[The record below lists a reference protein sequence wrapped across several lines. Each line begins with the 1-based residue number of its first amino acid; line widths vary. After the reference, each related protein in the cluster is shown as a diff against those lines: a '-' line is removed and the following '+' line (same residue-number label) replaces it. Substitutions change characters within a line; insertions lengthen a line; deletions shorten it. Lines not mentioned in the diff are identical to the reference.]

1 MCGRYSL
8 NLKDNHSSFKRETI
22 NNFKSIFD
30 YKNEDICPTNKAPIV
45 FNLNSKFVFKQS
57 SWGLSFDWL
66 PKGKTLF
73 NIRSETVHEKS
84 FSNSLIANNRCL
96 VPFSSYFEW
105 LKTQELKEKYKLF
118 TKTPVSFFAGVY
130 KLIEDTVY
138 YSILTKSSLENI
150 EFIHNRN
157 PVIINKN
164 NVRKWFSDSYEE
176 LLRSSDVIIMSYRN
190 SYFLNLK
197 KDKSFSIPEKCSS
210 SLE

>member
-1 MCGRYSL
+1 M
-8 NLKDNHSSFKRETI
+8 
-22 NNFKSIFD
+22 
-30 YKNEDICPTNKAPIV
+30 
-45 FNLNSKFVFKQS
+45 
-57 SWGLSFDWL
+57 
-66 PKGKTLF
+66 
-73 NIRSETVHEKS
+73 
-84 FSNSLIANNRCL
+84 

-105 LKTQELKEKYKLF
+105 LKTQELKKKYKLF

-176 LLRSSDVIIMSYRN
+176 LLRSSDVINYELS
-190 SYFLNLK
+190 K
-197 KDKSFSIPEKCSS
+197 
-210 SLE
+210 

>member
-8 NLKDNHSSFKRETI
+8 NLKDNHSSFKKETI

-30 YKNEDICPTNKAPIV
+30 YKNEDICPNNKAPIV

-138 YSILTKSSLENI
+138 YSILTKSSLKNI

-176 LLRSSDVIIMSYRN
+176 LLRSSDVINYELS
-190 SYFLNLK
+190 K
-197 KDKSFSIPEKCSS
+197 
-210 SLE
+210 

>member
-8 NLKDNHSSFKRETI
+8 NLKDNHSSFKKETI

-30 YKNEDICPTNKAPIV
+30 YKNEDICPSNKAPIV
-45 FNLNSKFVFKQS
+45 FTLNSKFVFKQS

-84 FSNSLIANNRCL
+84 FSNNLIANNRCL
-96 VPFSSYFEW
+96 VPFSGYFEW
-105 LKTQELKEKYKLF
+105 MKTHELKKKYKLF

-138 YSILTKSSLENI
+138 FSILTKSSLQYI

-176 LLRSSDVIIMSYRN
+176 LLRSSDVINYE
-190 SYFLNLK
+190 L
-197 KDKSFSIPEKCSS
+197 SI
-210 SLE
+210 

>member
-8 NLKDNHSSFKRETI
+8 NLKDNHSSFKKETI

-45 FNLNSKFVFKQS
+45 FNLNSNFVFKQS

-105 LKTQELKEKYKLF
+105 LKTQELKNKYKVEVLNF
-118 TKTPVSFFAGVY
+118 NSEIMKKMFEISSSVIMEFSNLGEIHKEIY
-130 KLIEDTVY
+130 KSCQNSLIKY
-138 YSILTKSSLENI
+138 
-150 EFIHNRN
+150 
-157 PVIINKN
+157 NKYQ
-164 NVRKWFSDSYEE
+164 KFSDYGYIKE
-176 LLRSSDVIIMSYRN
+176 RIN
-190 SYFLNLK
+190 SLK
-197 KDKSFSIPEKCSS
+197 V
-210 SLE
+210 

>member
-8 NLKDNHSSFKRETI
+8 NLKDNHSSFKKDTI

-130 KLIEDTVY
+130 KLIEDTFY
-138 YSILTKSSLENI
+138 FSILTKSSLKNI

-157 PVIINKN
+157 PVIVNKN
-164 NVRKWFSDSYEE
+164 NVRQWFSNSYEE
-176 LLRSSDVIIMSYRN
+176 LLSSSDVINYELS
-190 SYFLNLK
+190 K
-197 KDKSFSIPEKCSS
+197 
-210 SLE
+210 

>member
-8 NLKDNHSSFKRETI
+8 NLKDNHSSFKKETI
-22 NNFKSIFD
+22 DNFKSIFD

-118 TKTPVSFFAGVY
+118 KIGRASCRERV
-130 KLIEDTVY
+130 
-138 YSILTKSSLENI
+138 
-150 EFIHNRN
+150 
-157 PVIINKN
+157 
-164 NVRKWFSDSYEE
+164 
-176 LLRSSDVIIMSYRN
+176 
-190 SYFLNLK
+190 
-197 KDKSFSIPEKCSS
+197 
-210 SLE
+210 